1 MFLFPLTQSSLPR
14 HSTAQHSTAPK
25 QQIIEQ
31 VASAL
36 APPHH
41 ARHRPVSSRMTEAGG
56 RWSKLRGEERN
67 NCMEQESG
75 REVEYRNSPP
85 TAARLARVVL
95 TKEKKKR
102 KANLWEFQD

>member
-1 MFLFPLTQSSLPR
+1 MRRLELNVFISSHAVITPK
-14 HSTAQHSTAPK
+14 AQHSTAPK

-95 TKEKKKR
+95 TKGKKK
-102 KANLWEFQD
+102 EES